1 MATKRL
7 YVGNISYSTTES
19 GLKETFAA
27 YDPTD
32 VRIIEGRGFAF
43 VEIDADKLEEAV
55 SAMNGKE
62 VDGRTLNVNEARPRE
77 NTGGGG
83 GGGGYNRSGGGGGGG
98 RGGDSR
104 GGSRGG
110 GGNRW

>member
-7 YVGNISYSTTES
+7 YVGNISYSTTEDS
-19 GLKETFAA
+19 LRNTFAA

-32 VRIIEGRGFAF
+32 VKIIEGRGFAF
-43 VEIDADKLEEAV
+43 VEIDGDKLEEAV
-55 SAMNGKE
+55 SEMNGKE

-83 GGGGYNRSGGGGGGG
+83 GGGYN

-110 GGNRW
+110 GGGGRSGGNRW

>member
-7 YVGNISYSTTES
+7 YVGNISYSTTEN
-19 GLKETFAA
+19 GLRETFAA
-27 YDPTD
+27 YNPTD
-32 VRIIEGRGFAF
+32 VKIIEGRGFAF

-83 GGGGYNRSGGGGGGG
+83 GGGGYNRGGGGGGG